1 MSWSLNIGR
10 VAGTVVRV
18 HLTFL
23 LFLAWIFA
31 ASYASGGAAT
41 AWDSLTFMVLLF
53 LCVLLH
59 EFGHIFTA
67 RAFGVPTPFVTLLPI
82 GGVAQLERIPEEPW
96 EEFLIAIAGPLV
108 NVVITAVLVY
118 LFGAELQTRAA
129 AAVDNVGIPLVD
141 RLASVNLFL
150 ALFNM
155 IPAFPMD
162 GGRVLR
168 ALLAS
173 RFGYVRAT
181 EIAASIGQ
189 FVAFALGFIGLMSN
203 PILIFIAIFVYL
215 AASSEAHMVA
225 LRAASR
231 GVPVTYAM
239 MTQFATL
246 SPHAHVDEA
255 VQTLLQTSQ
264 SEFPVVDD
272 LGKPVGVLGRADLIR
287 AIKTRGADAR
297 VSDAM
302 TRRIADHQPPRD
314 AGTGIQTAAAE
325 IGIGRRHYGCGRQA
339 GRTRYQRNHCRNDDV
354 AGGVARR
361 HPTRALESPSGSLT
375 SFFGHALEAVA
386 SEPRVTILRRKRAA
400 SRAPTG
406 PAL

>member
-10 VAGTVVRV
+10 VAGTVVRI

-67 RAFGVPTPFVTLLPI
+67 RAFGVPTPYVTLLPI

-108 NVVITAVLVY
+108 NVVITGLLVY
-118 LFGAELQTRAA
+118 LFGAELHTRAA
-129 AAVDNVGIPLVD
+129 AAVDNMGVPLVD
-141 RLASVNLFL
+141 RLAAVNLFL

-189 FVAFALGFIGLMSN
+189 FVAFALGFIGL
-203 PILIFIAIFVYL
+203 FVYL

-231 GVPVTYAM
+231 GVPVTFAM

-246 SPHAHVDEA
+246 PPHANVDEA

-272 LGKPVGVLGRADLIR
+272 FGKPVGVLGRADLIR
-287 AIKTRGADAR
+287 AIKTRDADAR

-302 TRRIADHQPPRD
+302 TAELPTISHRATLEQAFKLLQQKSAPAVGITDATGKLTGLVTGETIAEMMMLQEALPGGIRIGPWSRP
-314 AGTGIQTAAAE
+314 AGA
-325 IGIGRRHYGCGRQA
+325 
-339 GRTRYQRNHCRNDDV
+339 
-354 AGGVARR
+354 
-361 HPTRALESPSGSLT
+361 
-375 SFFGHALEAVA
+375 
-386 SEPRVTILRRKRAA
+386 
-400 SRAPTG
+400 
-406 PAL
+406 

>member
-67 RAFGVPTPFVTLLPI
+67 RAFGVPTPYVTLLPI

-108 NVVITAVLVY
+108 NVVIAGVLVY
-118 LFGAELQTRAA
+118 IFGADIQPSAA
-129 AAVDNVGIPLVD
+129 AAVDNTGIPLVD
-141 RLASVNLFL
+141 RLAAVNLFL

-189 FVAFALGFIGLMSN
+189 FVAFALGFIGL
-203 PILIFIAIFVYL
+203 
-215 AASSEAHMVA
+215 
-225 LRAASR
+225 
-231 GVPVTYAM
+231 
-239 MTQFATL
+239 
-246 SPHAHVDEA
+246 
-255 VQTLLQTSQ
+255 
-264 SEFPVVDD
+264 
-272 LGKPVGVLGRADLIR
+272 
-287 AIKTRGADAR
+287 
-297 VSDAM
+297 
-302 TRRIADHQPPRD
+302 
-314 AGTGIQTAAAE
+314 
-325 IGIGRRHYGCGRQA
+325 
-339 GRTRYQRNHCRNDDV
+339 
-354 AGGVARR
+354 
-361 HPTRALESPSGSLT
+361 
-375 SFFGHALEAVA
+375 
-386 SEPRVTILRRKRAA
+386 
-400 SRAPTG
+400 
-406 PAL
+406 

>member
-1 MSWSLNIGR
+1 M
-10 VAGTVVRV
+10 
-18 HLTFL
+18 
-23 LFLAWIFA
+23 
-31 ASYASGGAAT
+31 
-41 AWDSLTFMVLLF
+41 
-53 LCVLLH
+53 
-59 EFGHIFTA
+59 
-67 RAFGVPTPFVTLLPI
+67 PTPYVTLLPI

-108 NVVITAVLVY
+108 NVVIAACVGLSVRR
-118 LFGAELQTRAA
+118 RAA
-129 AAVDNVGIPLVD
+129 DPRGGSGGEQGRSPLVD
-141 RLASVNLFL
+141 RLASVNSFL

-189 FVAFALGFIGLMSN
+189 FVAFALGFIGLMYN

-272 LGKPVGVLGRADLIR
+272 FGKPVGVLGRADLIR

-302 TRRIADHQPPRD
+302 T
-314 AGTGIQTAAAE
+314 AE
-325 IGIGRRHYGCGRQA
+325 L
-339 GRTRYQRNHCRNDDV
+339 
-354 AGGVARR
+354 
-361 HPTRALESPSGSLT
+361 PTIS
-375 SFFGHALEAVA
+375 H
-386 SEPRVTILRRKRAA
+386 RVTLEQAFKLLQQKSAPAVGITDAA
-400 SRAPTG
+400 GKLAGLVTG
-406 PAL
+406 ETIAEMMMLQEALPGGIRPGPWGRPAEA